1 MERYRMA
8 FGMANKS
15 FPSPARPGSGLSAG
29 DTALLGSGEDRTV
42 ICLGATDKGLALR
55 DRLSN
60 ER

>member
-1 MERYRMA
+1 MA